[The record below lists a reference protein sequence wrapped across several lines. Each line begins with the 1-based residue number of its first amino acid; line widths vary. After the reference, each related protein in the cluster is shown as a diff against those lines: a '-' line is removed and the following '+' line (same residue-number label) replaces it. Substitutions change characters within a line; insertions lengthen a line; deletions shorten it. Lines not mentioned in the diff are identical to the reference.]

1 MLLYLIGRCLPLPP
15 APTTPNVL
23 QHELSSEWRK
33 GNVPENELQ
42 ADSMESRSYF
52 DSSKLTRPSGDER
65 LEDPMFASLPGN
77 PRSSQ
82 LELKAYGFL
91 RG

>member
-52 DSSKLTRPSGDER
+52 DSSPAAHG
-65 LEDPMFASLPGN
+65 A
-77 PRSSQ
+77 
-82 LELKAYGFL
+82 
-91 RG
+91 